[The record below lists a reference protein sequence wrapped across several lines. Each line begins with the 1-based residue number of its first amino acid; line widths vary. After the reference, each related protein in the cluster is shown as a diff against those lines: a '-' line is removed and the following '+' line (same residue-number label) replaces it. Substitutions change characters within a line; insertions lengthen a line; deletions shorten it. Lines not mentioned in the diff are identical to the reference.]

1 MISPTLPG
9 SERSFGTVL
18 SERRPWH
25 RSVRYPLARLAIAM
39 LVLVSAPALAQ
50 GGSEPL
56 EPQGRFEA
64 FRIFAP
70 QLDRDRDIIVYL
82 PPGYDDAQAEHYPVA
97 YFQDGQNVF
106 DRRFFAG
113 RWLDVPRERSWSAD
127 LAADARAAAG
137 CPLIIVAIV
146 SEASRAKDYV
156 PFDIAANG
164 FASNAPAYAAFLV
177 ETLKPHVDAAYR
189 TRPEATATA
198 AIGSSFGAIFS
209 LYLGFTHPTVF
220 NFVGALSPS
229 VDVGG
234 GAIRT
239 WLEAHPAPDVRV
251 YLDIGTAEAP
261 PEADLA
267 NAFQRFAAFLTSLGN
282 DVTLVVAD
290 GAPHHESAWSVRL
303 PDVLATFCTS
313 EPRPAYP

>member
-1 MISPTLPG
+1 GAHGEPRPRFEAGLVRRPPG
-9 SERSFGTVL
+9 SAFRHLVGAPARGPAARGSAAARRGRGPGGRGARSAARKARMAAPPGPRATPRRQPRLTSLTLWGPERSRGTVL

-25 RSVRYPLARLAIAM
+25 RSVRYPLARLAVAM

-70 QLDRDRDIIVYL
+70 QLGRDRDVIVYL
-82 PPGYDDAQAEHYPVA
+82 PPGYDDDPAEHYPVA

-198 AIGSSFGAIFS
+198 A
-209 LYLGFTHPTVF
+209 
-220 NFVGALSPS
+220 
-229 VDVGG
+229 
-234 GAIRT
+234 
-239 WLEAHPAPDVRV
+239 
-251 YLDIGTAEAP
+251 
-261 PEADLA
+261 
-267 NAFQRFAAFLTSLGN
+267 
-282 DVTLVVAD
+282 
-290 GAPHHESAWSVRL
+290 
-303 PDVLATFCTS
+303 
-313 EPRPAYP
+313 